1 MSYAQDE
8 AEQDEPGRPRDDEAE
23 DVVDVESA
31 GVPPPVRAR
40 KRGRRADA
48 DADADAVD
56 AAGADSVDDEA
67 PAAGDDA
74 SLAPGQTDLEGLD
87 DADEELDGPQGPG
100 LAGTVALAANDLK
113 GALEALILVSD
124 KPVPAMRLARLTRQD
139 LGLVRRALGELAE
152 DYRGRGIALDE
163 IAGGYQFRTSP
174 RYAPF
179 VRSLT
184 QQKPVKL
191 TRAQLEVLAIIA
203 YRQPVTRPEIDE
215 VRGVD
220 SGSAIK
226 VLLERDVIKI
236 IGKRDDAGRP
246 MLYGTT
252 NDFLELFGLKSL
264 RDLPT
269 LKEFAELTPES
280 RDIYE
285 RRIGEPLPGQGQGMD
300 LKTHYEAPPEQADA
314 DDVGSDDAGEGQADA
329 AEEDEGSPEL
339 LSDDAAPSDE
349 PEGTSADVAEGD
361 AAEGDVAADE
371 DGSVEPANREG
382 EWGG

>member
-1 MSYAQDE
+1 MSNVPEDPEETADDGASSEGEPSPLGPGE
-8 AEQDEPGRPRDDEAE
+8 ADLEQLDDEEEGA
-23 DVVDVESA
+23 
-31 GVPPPVRAR
+31 RA
-40 KRGRRADA
+40 
-48 DADADAVD
+48 
-56 AAGADSVDDEA
+56 
-67 PAAGDDA
+67 
-74 SLAPGQTDLEGLD
+74 L
-87 DADEELDGPQGPG
+87 GPG
-100 LAGTVALAANDLK
+100 LAGTVALAADDVK

-139 LGLVRRALGELAE
+139 LGLVRRVLGELAE
-152 DYRGRGIALDE
+152 EYGERGISLDE
-163 IAGGYQFRTSP
+163 VAGGYQFRTAP

-179 VRSLT
+179 VRNLT
-184 QQKPVKL
+184 QQKPTKL

-203 YRQPVTRPEIDE
+203 YRQPVTRPEIDD

-246 MLYGTT
+246 MLYATT
-252 NDFLELFGLKSL
+252 NGFLELFGLKSL

-300 LKTHYEAPPEQADA
+300 LETHYEAKEHA
-314 DDVGSDDAGEGQADA
+314 DDAEESDDPAH
-329 AEEDEGSPEL
+329 EDEGSE
-339 LSDDAAPSDE
+339 A
-349 PEGTSADVAEGD
+349 SAG
-361 AAEGDVAADE
+361 AADE
-371 DGSVEPANREG
+371 DASDQTHADEP
-382 EWGG
+382 

>member
-1 MSYAQDE
+1 MSDAQDE
-8 AEQDEPGRPRDDEAE
+8 AEHDAPGRPRDPDDGE
-23 DVVDVESA
+23 DVVDV
-31 GVPPPVRAR
+31 
-40 KRGRRADA
+40 
-48 DADADAVD
+48 
-56 AAGADSVDDEA
+56 DSTDV
-67 PAAGDDA
+67 PAADDPPDSEA
-74 SLAPGQTDLEGLD
+74 EHAQPAGEDGSLAAGQTDLEELDD
-87 DADEELDGPQGPG
+87 DADIGGPQGPG
-100 LAGTVALAANDLK
+100 LAGTVALALGDLK

-139 LGLVRRALGELAE
+139 LGHVRRALGELAE

-300 LKTHYEAPPEQADA
+300 LKTHYEAPP
-314 DDVGSDDAGEGQADA
+314 
-329 AEEDEGSPEL
+329 
-339 LSDDAAPSDE
+339 DE
-349 PEGTSADVAEGD
+349 PESEDEANAAAEGAESADGD
-361 AAEGDVAADE
+361 AASASGPAGDEEVIEAPEVDSAVGDEG
-371 DGSVEPANREG
+371 DGSVTDVVDAEEG
-382 EWGG
+382 EGERNHRDGELGG

>member
-1 MSYAQDE
+1 MSDAQHEAEHDPEGEGQEGDASAPEPRLGDE
-8 AEQDEPGRPRDDEAE
+8 AAGDSRQDEPE
-23 DVVDVESA
+23 
-31 GVPPPVRAR
+31 
-40 KRGRRADA
+40 
-48 DADADAVD
+48 
-56 AAGADSVDDEA
+56 
-67 PAAGDDA
+67 A
-74 SLAPGQTDLEGLD
+74 SLGPGEADLAEL
-87 DADEELDGPQGPG
+87 DADEGEEDAARQGPG
-100 LAGTVALAANDLK
+100 LAGTVALAPGDLK

-139 LGLVRRALGELAE
+139 LGLVRRALAELAE
-152 DYRGRGIALDE
+152 EYRGRGIALDE
-163 IAGGYQFRTSP
+163 IAGGYQFRTAP

-203 YRQPVTRPEIDE
+203 YRQPVTRPEIDD

-226 VLLERDVIKI
+226 VLLEREVIKI

-300 LKTHYEAPPEQADA
+300 LQTHYEAAPRSEL
-314 DDVGSDDAGEGQADA
+314 DDE
-329 AEEDEGSPEL
+329 
-339 LSDDAAPSDE
+339 
-349 PEGTSADVAEGD
+349 
-361 AAEGDVAADE
+361 ADE
-371 DGSVEPANREG
+371 DGATPAEAEAPEPAAQEG
-382 EWGG
+382 SDADEAESDAALRDGELSG

>member
-1 MSYAQDE
+1 MSNVHDE
-8 AEQDEPGRPRDDEAE
+8 TEHEP
-23 DVVDVESA
+23 
-31 GVPPPVRAR
+31 
-40 KRGRRADA
+40 
-48 DADADAVD
+48 
-56 AAGADSVDDEA
+56 AGADDEESDA
-67 PAAGDDA
+67 EPEAGGSADA
-74 SLAPGQTDLEGLD
+74 SAPSGIESGVEAEAGSMGPGEADL
-87 DADEELDGPQGPG
+87 EELDEGDDEGPQGPG
-100 LAGTVALAANDLK
+100 LAGTVSLNPADLK

-139 LGLVRRALGELAE
+139 LGLVRRALAELTE
-152 DYRGRGIALDE
+152 EYRGRGIALDE

-203 YRQPVTRPEIDE
+203 YRQPVTRPEIDD

-246 MLYGTT
+246 MLYATT

-300 LKTHYEAPPEQADA
+300 LQTHYEASPS
-314 DDVGSDDAGEGQADA
+314 DDVDDEAEPAAADEPVSAVDEGAPEGSVSDEAAATREHEGSEEGPSDDLLPD
-329 AEEDEGSPEL
+329 DEP
-339 LSDDAAPSDE
+339 ASDE
-349 PEGTSADVAEGD
+349 PVSS
-361 AAEGDVAADE
+361 E
-371 DGSVEPANREG
+371 DGALDEELNG
-382 EWGG
+382 

>member
-1 MSYAQDE
+1 MIDPQQPG
-8 AEQDEPGRPRDDEAE
+8 EQDDEPEGELGTEPEGELGTEPATATDSLGPGEADLSEISDD
-23 DVVDVESA
+23 
-31 GVPPPVRAR
+31 
-40 KRGRRADA
+40 
-48 DADADAVD
+48 
-56 AAGADSVDDEA
+56 
-67 PAAGDDA
+67 
-74 SLAPGQTDLEGLD
+74 
-87 DADEELDGPQGPG
+87 DEELQRGPG
-100 LAGTVALAANDLK
+100 LAGAVSLNVADLK

-139 LGLVRRALGELAE
+139 LGLVRKALGELALE
-152 DYRGRGIALDE
+152 YRGRGIVLDE
-163 IAGGYQFRTSP
+163 IAGGFQFRTSP

-191 TRAQLEVLAIIA
+191 TRTQLEVLAIIA
-203 YRQPVTRPEIDE
+203 YRQPVTRPEVDE

-226 VLLERDVIKI
+226 LLLERDVIKI
-236 IGKRDDAGRP
+236 IGKRDDVGRP

-252 NDFLELFGLKSL
+252 NDFLELFGLKNL

-300 LKTHYEAPPEQADA
+300 LETTYEAKVHAEDAEDAENDAEPPD
-314 DDVGSDDAGEGQADA
+314 
-329 AEEDEGSPEL
+329 P
-339 LSDDAAPSDE
+339 
-349 PEGTSADVAEGD
+349 
-361 AAEGDVAADE
+361 AADTGEPIQEAAYEELAPKPIDSLDGQTRSE
-371 DGSVEPANREG
+371 DDSQFAAGDEDDDTDVHQHEREG
-382 EWGG
+382 

>member
-1 MSYAQDE
+1 MTDPNHG
-8 AEQDEPGRPRDDEAE
+8 EQDVEETELASDEPAEDGAQGAPAGRKSDGAGDSLGPGEADLSEADEGDDEE
-23 DVVDVESA
+23 
-31 GVPPPVRAR
+31 
-40 KRGRRADA
+40 
-48 DADADAVD
+48 
-56 AAGADSVDDEA
+56 
-67 PAAGDDA
+67 
-74 SLAPGQTDLEGLD
+74 
-87 DADEELDGPQGPG
+87 EELVGGPG
-100 LAGTVALAANDLK
+100 LAGTVSLNVADLK

-124 KPVPAMRLARLTRQD
+124 KPVAAMRLARLTRQD
-139 LGLVRRALGELAE
+139 LGLVRKALGELAVE
-152 DYRGRGIALDE
+152 YRGRGIVLDE

-184 QQKPVKL
+184 SQKPVKL
-191 TRAQLEVLAIIA
+191 TRTQLEVLAIIA

-226 VLLERDVIKI
+226 LLLERDVIKI

-252 NDFLELFGLKSL
+252 TEFLELFGLKSL

-300 LKTHYEAPPEQADA
+300 LETTYEAKVHAEDNDDEPSAETSDAPGDDSGEPIEDAAYDEVPAESAA
-314 DDVGSDDAGEGQADA
+314 DDVA
-329 AEEDEGSPEL
+329 
-339 LSDDAAPSDE
+339 
-349 PEGTSADVAEGD
+349 
-361 AAEGDVAADE
+361 E
-371 DGSVEPANREG
+371 DGSLLAEASDDEDPEQREQPG
-382 EWGG
+382 HDE

>member
-1 MSYAQDE
+1 MSNAHEE
-8 AEQDEPGRPRDDEAE
+8 AEEGEPGDGYEGAEAQQGAAAQQSASAERRSRAEPR
-23 DVVDVESA
+23 
-31 GVPPPVRAR
+31 
-40 KRGRRADA
+40 
-48 DADADAVD
+48 
-56 AAGADSVDDEA
+56 
-67 PAAGDDA
+67 A
-74 SLAPGQTDLEGLD
+74 STGPLGPGETDLEQLD
-87 DADEELDGPQGPG
+87 EGDEERPMGPG
-100 LAGTVALAANDLK
+100 LAGTVALDPEDVK

-139 LGLVRRALGELAE
+139 LGLVRRALGELAQE
-152 DYRGRGIALDE
+152 YEGRGIALDE
-163 IAGGYQFRTSP
+163 VAGGYQFRTAS

-179 VRSLT
+179 VRNLT
-184 QQKPVKL
+184 QQKPTKL

-203 YRQPVTRPEIDE
+203 YRQPVTRPEIDD

-246 MLYGTT
+246 MLYATT
-252 NDFLELFGLKSL
+252 SGFLELFGLKSL

-300 LKTHYEAPPEQADA
+300 LETHYEAKPHEESDEEEPGAEP
-314 DDVGSDDAGEGQADA
+314 VSDDGAVSEGEVQAPTDERASSAG
-329 AEEDEGSPEL
+329 
-339 LSDDAAPSDE
+339 DE
-349 PEGTSADVAEGD
+349 P
-361 AAEGDVAADE
+361 
-371 DGSVEPANREG
+371 
-382 EWGG
+382 